1 VSLYAITTEMQAIL
15 EAIDQ
20 AAGNPEAEAALTD
33 HLASIAEGFDAKA
46 DAYGQLI
53 RVCEARA
60 GARRE
65 EAERMVALAASDEA
79 TADRLR
85 TALLKA
91 MQVTGRLKVE
101 TPHFRFAVR
110 NNGGKIPL
118 LVTDEAAIPVAYRV
132 PKVTE
137 VLDKEAIRA
146 DLEAGKAV
154 PGAALG
160 QRGVRLELK

>member
-1 VSLYAITTEMQAIL
+1 MSLYAITTEMQAIL
-15 EAIDQ
+15 EAIEQ
-20 AAGNPEAEAALTD
+20 AAGNPEAEAALAD

-46 DAYGQLI
+46 DSYGQLI

-60 GARRE
+60 AARRE
-65 EAERMVALAASDEA
+65 EAERMEALAASDEA

-85 TALLKA
+85 KALLQA

-110 NNGGKIPL
+110 NNGGKIPVL
-118 LVTDEAAIPVAYRV
+118 ITDEALLPLVYRV
-132 PKVTE
+132 PKITE
-137 VLDKEAIRA
+137 VVDKEQIRS
-146 DLEAGKAV
+146 DLEAGKVV

>member
-1 VSLYAITTEMQAIL
+1 ME
-15 EAIDQ
+15 
-20 AAGNPEAEAALTD
+20 
-33 HLASIAEGFDAKA
+33 
-46 DAYGQLI
+46 
-53 RVCEARA
+53 
-60 GARRE
+60 
-65 EAERMVALAASDEA
+65 ALAFSDEA

-85 TALLKA
+85 KALLQA
-91 MQVTGRLKVE
+91 MIATKQNMVQTDR
-101 TPHFRFAVR
+101 FRFAVR